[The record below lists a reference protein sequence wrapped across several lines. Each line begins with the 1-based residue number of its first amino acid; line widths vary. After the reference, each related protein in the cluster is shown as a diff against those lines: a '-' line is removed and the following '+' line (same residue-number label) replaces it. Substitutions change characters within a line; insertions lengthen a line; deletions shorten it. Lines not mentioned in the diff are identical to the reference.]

1 MIGMNCNILGLAC
14 SNAYMYVMPSKK
26 YIHEKEYYT
35 SLTAPQDAYT
45 RLVLQVYFTLAQT
58 PLSQCYVGKSLGK
71 QSSLLLT

>member
-1 MIGMNCNILGLAC
+1 MIGMNCNILELAC

-45 RLVLQVYFTLAQT
+45 RLVLQVY
-58 PLSQCYVGKSLGK
+58 LG
-71 QSSLLLT
+71 SNLPEVRFYCAF